1 MVSLF
6 YNEQTT
12 CPNCNASFQV
22 IKVRASKCLVL
33 ERESDFNNCYQDV
46 NPLWYSIWVCPQCQ
60 YATPGDTFNM
70 PLNTQEKPRVTKGLA
85 ILKSQEPDFGV
96 ERSSEVAL
104 RSLELAI
111 RTAQLKQG
119 PPEIFATLFLKAAWL
134 CRHQANKQLEQKYLE
149 EALKYYQQAFEQ
161 GRDHDGKSSSLRQM
175 YMIGELYRRL
185 GFYNQAVQWFSRLV
199 SLPEVK
205 EDPLINRLARQQ
217 WLIAKDESKGS
228 PSSEKPA
235 PPQQKAQDNNL
246 PKETTAAAEAP
257 PKPSKTRTKV
267 KAALSIYQD
276 QWEYVQKISNQIYN
290 QNKVLL
296 EKEAVVRALLDAL
309 ISIDPDITNCET
321 EVQLKEKI
329 IEQIKG
335 SVS

>member
-22 IKVRASKCLVL
+22 IKVRASKCLIL

-60 YATPGDTFNM
+60 YAAPGDTFNM

-85 ILKSQEPDFGV
+85 ILKGQEPDFGV
-96 ERSSEVAL
+96 ERGPEVAL
-104 RSLELAI
+104 RSMELAI

-134 CRHQANKQLEQKYLE
+134 CRHLANNQLEQKYLE
-149 EALKYYQQAFEQ
+149 EALKYYKQAFEQ

-175 YMIGELYRRL
+175 YMIGELHRRL

-199 SLPEVK
+199 SLPEIK
-205 EDPLINRLARQQ
+205 DDPLIGRLARQQ
-217 WLIAKDESKGS
+217 WLVAKDESKDC
-228 PSSEKPA
+228 PSNVKAEV
-235 PPQQKAQDNNL
+235 PPKEAQNNNL
-246 PKETTAAAEAP
+246 PKETLSVATAP
-257 PKPSKTRTKV
+257 PKPNKARTKV

-290 QNKVLL
+290 QSKVLL

-309 ISIDPDITNCET
+309 ISIDPEITECET
-321 EVQLKEKI
+321 EAQLKEKI
-329 IEQIKG
+329 IGQIKKTG
-335 SVS
+335 